1 MLTPLVNMRPK
12 SGDAERG
19 QVLGEYAIVIGLIA
33 FVCVVALLYFG
44 FVLRDDYESGGEQI
58 QQAPY
63 EPPTPV
69 TPSVPQSSPTTL
81 ADCEDDG
88 WKDFPQFKN
97 EAECVEYINR
107 LTS

>member
-1 MLTPLVNMRPK
+1 MLIPLVKLRPK
-12 SGDAERG
+12 SGDTERG
-19 QVLGEYAIVIGLIA
+19 QVVGEYAIVIGLIA

-44 FVLRDDYESGGEQI
+44 FVLRDDYESGGGQI

-69 TPSVPQSSPTTL
+69 TPSAPQSWPTTL
-81 ADCEDDG
+81 ADCEDGG
-88 WKDFPQFKN
+88 WQDFPQFTN
-97 EAECVEYINR
+97 EAGCVEYINR